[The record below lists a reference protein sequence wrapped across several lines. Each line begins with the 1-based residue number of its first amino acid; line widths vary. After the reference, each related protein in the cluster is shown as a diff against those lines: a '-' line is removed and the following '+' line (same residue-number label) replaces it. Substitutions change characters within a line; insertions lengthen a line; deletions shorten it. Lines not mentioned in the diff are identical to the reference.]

1 MARFFKHVGEHSG
14 KKVVL
19 VQRAIPDEEHMCS
32 VIYSEIIPT
41 HYHDDIMRVLE
52 SPEGQD
58 SDQFWEV
65 LRRRRSS
72 TGNNLLE
79 AIAIEGYLKKA
90 PVNQVI
96 VKPNAKSSIRLD
108 ELNKLLREAGQGD
121 EAVRKLE
128 ELDRQQGYY
137 DTRKINADRT
147 TESAPVEVATDNSAL
162 NDVDLAQ
169 LNIKQSQG
177 LKAQAE
183 QLLAEATRLESEAH
197 LLDPSLAPK
206 KRGKTTSAATTRKS
220 TAAGRQSNT
229 KSRSKSSA

>member
-1 MARFFKHVGEHSG
+1 MAKFFKHVGEHNN

-19 VQRAIPDEEHMCS
+19 VQRAIPEEEHMCS

-52 SPEGQD
+52 SAEGQD
-58 SDQFWEV
+58 SNEFWEV
-65 LRRRRSS
+65 LRRRQSS

-79 AIAIEGYLKKA
+79 AVAIEGYLKKA

-108 ELNKLLREAGQGD
+108 ELNKLLQEAGQGE

-137 DTRKINADRT
+137 DTRKINAPVQET
-147 TESAPVEVATDNSAL
+147 APVAPSVDGAL
-162 NDVDLAQ
+162 SDTDLAQ
-169 LNIKQSQG
+169 LNIKQSQD

-183 QLLAEATRLESEAH
+183 QLLAEAARLETEAQS
-197 LLDPSLAPK
+197 LDPSLAPK
-206 KRGKTTSAATTRKS
+206 KRGKSTSASTTRKS
-220 TAAGRQSNT
+220 SATGTRSAS
-229 KSRSKSSA
+229 KPRSKSSA

>member
-52 SPEGQD
+52 SPEGQE

-108 ELNKLLREAGQGD
+108 ELNKLLHDAGQGD
-121 EAVRKLE
+121 EAVRKLD

-137 DTRKINADRT
+137 DTRKINSGR
-147 TESAPVEVATDNSAL
+147 TESDSVEVATDSVL

-169 LNIKQSQG
+169 LNIKQSQD

-183 QLLAEATRLESEAH
+183 QLLTEATRLESEAH
-197 LLDPSLAPK
+197 SLDPSLAPK
-206 KRGKTTSAATTRKS
+206 KRGKTTSASTTRKS
-220 TAAGRQSNT
+220 TATGRQSNT